1 MTDVNGI
8 ALFSVEWLKT
18 SGVSI
23 LITIVIAVCL
33 IIVLRRLLPPVI
45 HKTMKMKKHGLK
57 KEIVDKETEKRAQT
71 LSSFIVKAFTVI
83 IVIIALFS
91 ILPELGINIAAALA
105 GVGIAGLAI
114 GFAAQDLVRDCL
126 NGIFILLE
134 DQYRVGDVV
143 NIAGIGGSVEEVGI
157 RRTILRDL
165 NGVVHSI
172 PNGEVKIASNLGK
185 KYSRINLNV
194 PVSYG
199 EDLNHVIDVI
209 NRVCKEMAESPEWKK
224 NFINVPS
231 VLRVDNFG
239 DSGIEI
245 KVLGDT
251 VPLQQWAATGEL
263 RLRLK
268 KAFDREGI
276 EIPWPHAKVY
286 FGDSPL
292 KVEGNYQGKA
302 NHGSKNSE

>member
-1 MTDVNGI
+1 MPDLNGI

-18 SGVSI
+18 SGISI
-23 LITIVIAVCL
+23 LITIAISVCL
-33 IIVLRRLLPPVI
+33 IIVLRRLLPHVI
-45 HKTMKMKKHGLK
+45 HQTMKMKKHGGK
-57 KEIVDKETEKRAQT
+57 KKGADEEIEKRAQT
-71 LSSFIVKAFTVI
+71 LSSFIVKMLTAI

-91 ILPELGINIAAALA
+91 ILPEFGINIAAALA

-114 GFAAQDLVRDCL
+114 GFAAQNLVRDFL
-126 NGIFILLE
+126 NGIFILME

-143 NIAGIGGSVEEVGI
+143 NIAGIGGLVEEVGI

-165 NGVVHSI
+165 DGVVHSI
-172 PNGEVKIASNLGK
+172 PNGEIKIASNLGK
-185 KYSRINLNV
+185 VYSRINLNV
-194 PVSYG
+194 PVAYG
-199 EDLNHVIDVI
+199 EDLNQVIDVI

-224 NFINVPS
+224 SFVKVPS
-231 VLRVDNFG
+231 VLRVDKFG

-251 VPLQQWAATGEL
+251 KPLRQWAATGEL

-268 KAFDREGI
+268 KAFDQEGI

-286 FGDSPL
+286 FGNSPL
-292 KVEGNYQGKA
+292 KIESSNP
-302 NHGSKNSE
+302 ED